1 MSASVKASLCLLALA
16 LLCACQPAPVG
27 PAPPPPPL
35 ADLSAPPQEA
45 VQSETLTDRLIDCAG
60 AAQSLA
66 GQDENT
72 ARYAGVL
79 RALADKEGLEPA
91 ALESRLAGALAR
103 WAKEPAAAQSARVL
117 VCQAEWP
124 SPQP

>member
-1 MSASVKASLCLLALA
+1 MSASMKVGPGLLALVWLA
-16 LLCACQPAPVG
+16 ACQPASVG
-27 PAPPPPPL
+27 PAPPPPP

>member
-1 MSASVKASLCLLALA
+1 MKAVLGLLVLGWLA
-16 LLCACQPAPVG
+16 ACQPASVG

-45 VQSETLTDRLIDCAG
+45 VQSESLADRLIDCAG

-66 GQDENT
+66 GQDEN
-72 ARYAGVL
+72 AANYASVL
-79 RALADKEGLEPA
+79 RALSDKEGLEPA
-91 ALESRLAGALAR
+91 VLESRLSAALAR

-124 SPQP
+124 SQQP